1 MNHNE
6 AKDLQAAAKYVLG
19 ELSPVQRD
27 EYEDHY
33 IDCPECAKEV
43 HAAAAFADTT
53 REVFRQEEQAEAAK
67 RAARARGGWFAW
79 LRPAFAVPAFAVL
92 LLALGYQTVVS
103 VPHWKKLAM
112 QSAAS
117 GVMPMHS
124 LIESNVRG
132 SELPTFRVKR
142 NEIFGVFVDVPVD
155 KAYSSYV
162 LRLEDPAGRSTTLS
176 TVSYAE
182 AQKTMVA
189 KVNPWE
195 QSGTYKIVVLGLAGQ
210 DADPAKATTL
220 ATMNFNVEFAK

>member
-6 AKDLQAAAKYVLG
+6 AKELQAAAKYVLG
-19 ELSPVQRD
+19 ELSPVQRE

-33 IDCPECAKEV
+33 IDCPECAKDV

-53 REVFRQEEQAEAAK
+53 REVFREEKQAEAAK
-67 RAARARGGWFAW
+67 STDRVRGWWFVW
-79 LRPAFAVPAFAVL
+79 LKPVFAVPAFAAL

-103 VPHWKKLAM
+103 VPHWKNLAM

-117 GVMPMHS
+117 GVMPTYS
-124 LIESNVRG
+124 LIESNTRG

-195 QSGTYKIVVLGLAGQ
+195 QSGTYEIVVLGLASQ
-210 DADPAKATTL
+210 EADPGKATTL
-220 ATMNFNVEFAK
+220 AMMKFNVEFAR